1 MITYNGETK
10 SLSMWAS
17 SLDLNYRTLRSRLRI
32 GWNPDMAFNLSTGK
46 RRNQYSNLSERC
58 DNGI

>member
-17 SLDLNYRTLRSRLRI
+17 SLGLNYCTLRSRLRI
-32 GWNPDMAFNLSTGK
+32 GWSPDMAFKLSTGI
-46 RRNQYSNLSERC
+46 RRNGNRYFSLR
-58 DNGI
+58 